1 MGIVRWSW
9 TGEMLAPLVND
20 QQELEDE
27 ASVDGSH
34 AQDPAN
40 PRSVPIFTGFVY
52 INVYFVMTK

>member
-1 MGIVRWSW
+1 M
-9 TGEMLAPLVND
+9 TLTPLVDD

-27 ASVDGSH
+27 AGVDGSH

-52 INVYFVMTK
+52 IKVYFVMTK